1 MNAPAVAIIDAL
13 GGTAEVAR
21 MFEIRMPSVS
31 AWRHEGIPRARM
43 LYLKAVRPDV
53 LAGVDVDAA
62 TAIDRIG
69 SEASPDI
76 KTTEGA

>member
-31 AWRHEGIPRARM
+31 AWRHDGIPRARM

-53 LAGVDVDAA
+53 LTGVDIDAA
-62 TAIDRIG
+62 TAPDRIG
-69 SEASPDI
+69 
-76 KTTEGA
+76 TEGAPNPKAEA